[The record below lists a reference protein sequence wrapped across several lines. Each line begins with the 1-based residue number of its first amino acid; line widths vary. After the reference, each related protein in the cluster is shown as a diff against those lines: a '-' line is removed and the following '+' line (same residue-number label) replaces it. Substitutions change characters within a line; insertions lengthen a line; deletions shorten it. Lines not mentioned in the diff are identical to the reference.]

1 VPGGPAAEKH
11 MLYVYDNAGTAATIS
26 SNGKWVGQWDTDSGS
41 IPLDSVVH
49 GKNEL
54 PVELQGQP

>member
-1 VPGGPAAEKH
+1 